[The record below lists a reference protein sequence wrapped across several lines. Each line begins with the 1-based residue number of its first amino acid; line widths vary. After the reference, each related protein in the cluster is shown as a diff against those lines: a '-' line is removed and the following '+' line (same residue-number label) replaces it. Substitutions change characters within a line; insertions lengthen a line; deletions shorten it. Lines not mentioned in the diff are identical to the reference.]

1 MGTCGK
7 FLHLE
12 ISFSLESVCVLR
24 YIFSSL
30 REHSASE
37 RALEDSIERTALNGE
52 LYLASRP
59 T

>member
-12 ISFSLESVCVLR
+12 MSFSLESVCVLG
-24 YIFSSL
+24 YIFSSS
-30 REHSASE
+30 REHSTAE
-37 RALEDSIERTALNGE
+37 RALEDSIERAALNGE
-52 LYLASRP
+52 LYLDSRP